1 MIPTWAQ
8 NLTADEWTVVGE
20 AVVMLYDNCYED
32 DSIVQVDKDDLRLI
46 ERLATAARKEIG

>member
-32 DSIVQVDKDDLRLI
+32 DSIVQVDKDDLRII